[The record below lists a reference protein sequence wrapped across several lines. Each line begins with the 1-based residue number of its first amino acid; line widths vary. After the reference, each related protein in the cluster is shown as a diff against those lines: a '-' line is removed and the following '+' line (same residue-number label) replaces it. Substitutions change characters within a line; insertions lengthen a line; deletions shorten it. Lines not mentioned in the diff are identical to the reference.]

1 MERRLAE
8 MAEALRAAGF
18 RVTPQRREVLRIL
31 AKCDGHPDAGRI
43 HRTALRTFPN
53 VSLATV
59 YKTLAA
65 LKAAGQVLELEFS
78 GQPNR
83 YDGIRPQPHPHVIC
97 TSCGRI
103 ADPEGAAVGP
113 LLAAVAGET
122 GFAIYGS
129 RVDLYGTCPACR
141 RRAAR
146 RRRGEGPA

>member
-1 MERRLAE
+1 

-31 AKCDGHPDAGRI
+31 AKSAGHPDAGRI
-43 HRTALRTFPN
+43 HRTALRSFPN

-83 YDGIRPQPHPHVIC
+83 YDGLRPLPHPHVIC
-97 TSCGRI
+97 TACGRI
-103 ADPEGAAVGP
+103 VDPVGAALGP
-113 LLAAVAGET
+113 LAAAVADET
-122 GFAIYGS
+122 GFEIHGS
-129 RVDLYGTCPACR
+129 RVDFFGTCPACR
-141 RRAAR
+141 RRLTALGAWR
-146 RRRGEGPA
+146 E